1 MKHGPPVITYIVIAR
16 KDRDGASSTLS
27 DESEKC
33 VQDRHGCSA
42 APRLNDEVSFGNVA
56 QKGLVES
63 LVRLT

>member
-1 MKHGPPVITYIVIAR
+1 MKHEPPVITYIVIAR

-42 APRLNDEVSFGNVA
+42 VPRLNDEVSFGNVA
-56 QKGLVES
+56 H
-63 LVRLT
+63 